1 MISCDPKDLVKNAA
15 CFTCV
20 PREMREP
27 VALYLLCQIAQ
38 GGGSPGTCTF
48 QEGAGDPTGVATPAF
63 IGQLYHDTTGDVYW
77 RSTGLTSADWTAI
90 GGDRRAIVTF
100 LENKLRCHVSS

>member
-1 MISCDPKDLVKNAA
+1 MISCDPKDLVKAAA

-20 PREMREP
+20 PREMREA
-27 VALYLLCQIAQ
+27 VTLYLLCQIAQ

-48 QEGAGDPTGVATPAF
+48 QSGAGDPTGVATPAF

-77 RSTGLTSADWTAI
+77 RSTGLASADWTGSI
-90 GGDRRAIVTF
+90 SVLVERQT
-100 LENKLRCHVSS
+100 SSPPLLA